1 MNAGTAAQTLID
13 MIVDEASGYDDVGRT
28 IIAKRIMG
36 VLSGWLPEREKTKC
50 DPVGCVP
57 MTEREAS
64 EFERQT
70 VQFGKY
76 VGQQYW
82 DVPTDYLRWLADASR
97 DTWRALHRY
106 LNSPAVRR
114 QDDD

>member
-50 DPVGCVP
+50 DLVG
-57 MTEREAS
+57 
-64 EFERQT
+64 
-70 VQFGKY
+70 
-76 VGQQYW
+76 
-82 DVPTDYLRWLADASR
+82 
-97 DTWRALHRY
+97 
-106 LNSPAVRR
+106 
-114 QDDD
+114 